1 MAKNP
6 GYLVTTEMGKKGR
19 TLHSDGKIN
28 GKVPVYIKG
37 EKMPILC
44 DMNTLKITGFI
55 D

>member
-1 MAKNP
+1 MRNP
-6 GYLVTTEMGKKGR
+6 GYLVITKKGLKGR

-28 GKVPVYIKG
+28 GKVPVYIEG

-44 DMNTLKITGFI
+44 DMNTLKIIGFI